1 MLTAGRRITR
11 LAAAVTILGLG
22 SNACTGETTG
32 SSEANFSDR
41 YLASLIGAAD
51 SHENEEVMTDYLRY
65 EEASISQ
72 CMDEAGFD
80 YVAAPPES
88 IFVPFGYTGDP
99 LTDAKR
105 FGFGISTV
113 DVNVQASATNPT
125 DAILAS
131 LDTQAS
137 SAWNDQY
144 RQCADVATQEVTDQ
158 RGVGSAAAIASD
170 VTAAV
175 RNDPAVRKAQ
185 EAWRTCMD
193 ERGFDAASRD
203 DLITQMTSEYGTVP
217 SSKLSAFQTR
227 EIAAAVADA
236 ECGEQLRS
244 VEAESTRTHLRTISP
259 ESYAQLYP

>member
-22 SNACTGETTG
+22 SNACTGKTTG

-65 EEASISQ
+65 EEASISH

-80 YVAAPPES
+80 YVAARRVDLRSVRLP
-88 IFVPFGYTGDP
+88 GDP
-99 LTDAKR
+99 LTDAKK

-113 DVNVQASATNPT
+113 DVNVQASATNPN

-144 RQCADVATQEVTDQ
+144 RQCADVATQEVTNQ
-158 RGVGSAAAIASD
+158 RGVGTAATIASD

-185 EAWRTCMD
+185 ETWRRACI
-193 ERGFDAASRD
+193 RAAR
-203 DLITQMTSEYGTVP
+203 
-217 SSKLSAFQTR
+217 R
-227 EIAAAVADA
+227 
-236 ECGEQLRS
+236 C
-244 VEAESTRTHLRTISP
+244 ES
-259 ESYAQLYP
+259 

>member
-41 YLASLIGAAD
+41 YLASLIGVAD

-65 EEASISQ
+65 EEASISH

-99 LTDAKR
+99 LTDAKK

-113 DVNVQASATNPT
+113 DVNVQASATNPN

-131 LDTQAS
+131 ARH
-137 SAWNDQY
+137 A
-144 RQCADVATQEVTDQ
+144 
-158 RGVGSAAAIASD
+158 GVFG
-170 VTAAV
+170 VERPV
-175 RNDPAVRKAQ
+175 PAVRRRRHAGGDRS
-185 EAWRTCMD
+185 ARSRNGSD
-193 ERGFDAASRD
+193 DRVGRDRGC
-203 DLITQMTSEYGTVP
+203 TQRPRRSQ
-217 SSKLSAFQTR
+217 SSGN
-227 EIAAAVADA
+227 VAHVHA
-236 ECGEQLRS
+236 
-244 VEAESTRTHLRTISP
+244 
-259 ESYAQLYP
+259 